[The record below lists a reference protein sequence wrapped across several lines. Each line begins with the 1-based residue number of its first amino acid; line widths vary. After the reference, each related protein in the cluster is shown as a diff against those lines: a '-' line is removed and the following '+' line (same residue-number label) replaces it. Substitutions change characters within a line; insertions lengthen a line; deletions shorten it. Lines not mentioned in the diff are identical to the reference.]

1 MKILLAEDTIDLNK
15 VVTAAL
21 EHEGFF
27 VDPCMDGAEAFEH
40 VLSDSYDAIILD
52 IMMPEMD
59 GLEVLREIRSRNI
72 VTPVLLLTAKA
83 EVEDRVTGLDAGADD
98 YLPKPFAMKELM
110 ARIRAMTRRKQ
121 EYDTG
126 KMDFGDL
133 SLNGETFE
141 LKCEN
146 SIRLSVKEFELLQIL
161 IMNSGRALTA
171 SYIIDVIW
179 DNSKDASDNT
189 VSLYIQ
195 YLKDK
200 LRAIASKVT
209 ITDHEDGYM
218 ITTEEEPS

>member
-1 MKILLAEDTIDLNK
+1 MKILLAEDTKDLNK

-27 VDPCMDGAEAFEH
+27 VDSCMDGSEAFEH
-40 VLSDSYDAIILD
+40 ALSDSYDAIILD
-52 IMMPEMD
+52 IMMPGMD

-72 VTPVLLLTAKA
+72 VTSVLLLTAKA
-83 EVEDRVTGLDAGADD
+83 EIEDRVTGLDAGADD

-126 KMDFGDL
+126 TIDFGDL

-161 IMNSGRALTA
+161 IMNSGRVLTA
-171 SYIIDVIW
+171 NYLIDVIW
-179 DNSKDASDNT
+179 DNSRDASENT
-189 VSLYIQ
+189 VALYIQ

-200 LRAIASKVT
+200 LRAIASKVS
-209 ITDHEDGYM
+209 ITAQEDGYM
-218 ITTEEEPS
+218 ILMEA